1 VPLTRTFPG
10 ALRLR
15 KFTPVLKI
23 LNLRSRVSR
32 LIAGIGGTAAAV
44 ISLVLGLHNAR
55 QASAPV
61 IQPQSDVI
69 AGQWLVRLGS
79 VDLRERLPDGRV
91 LPSGQKALTV
101 DATLT
106 NRTHSSSGDV
116 HSLIHL
122 ITPALDNR
130 AKPSFYLMRDAA
142 LLDQL
147 HPDMSERVAIVWTV
161 PVSTGPHSPV
171 TLGIE
176 AKSYKSRDNLYA
188 APGWFNPETVG
199 IVTLTPSRVDTSGL

>member
-1 VPLTRTFPG
+1 MS
-10 ALRLR
+10 
-15 KFTPVLKI
+15 KI

-32 LIAGIGGTAAAV
+32 LIAGIGGAAAAV
-44 ISLVLGLHNAR
+44 ISLVLGLHDAR

-69 AGQWLVRLGS
+69 AGQWLVRLES
-79 VDLRERLPDGRV
+79 VAVKERLPDGRV
-91 LPSGQKALTV
+91 LPSGQRALTV

-122 ITPALDNR
+122 ISPALVNS
-130 AKPSFYLMRDAA
+130 AKPSFYLMRDAT

-147 HPDMSERVAIVWTV
+147 HPDMPERIAIVWTV
-161 PVSTGPHSPV
+161 PANTGPHTPV

-199 IVTLTPSRVDTSGL
+199 TITFTLPRVDTPGL